1 MLNQVFN
8 QYEISITDYQI
19 EQFNQYFELLVQWNE
34 KINLTTITEYNDVVK
49 KHFLDSCLLLKLYS
63 VKDFI
68 GKSIIDV
75 GTGGGFPGIPL
86 SIMMPNTNFVLM
98 DSLNKRIDFLKKV
111 VDILKLSNVKLVHGR
126 AEDLGQDCAY
136 REQFDICVSR
146 AVAALPLLLEYCS
159 PFIRKEGCLYLYK
172 SKKVNEEIRD
182 SENALHLLNCKIRD
196 NIELVNED
204 DYLRYLLEIEK
215 VDHTPNKYPRKA
227 GKPKKKPL

>member
-19 EQFNQYFELLVQWNE
+19 EQFNQYFELLIQWNE

>member
-19 EQFNQYFELLVQWNE
+19 EQFNQYFELLIQWNE

-63 VKDFI
+63 VKNFI

-215 VDHTPNKYPRKA
+215 VDHTPDKYPRKA

>member
-19 EQFNQYFELLVQWNE
+19 EQFNQYFELLIQWNE

-49 KHFLDSCLLLKLYS
+49 KHFLDSCLLLKIYS

-86 SIMMPNTNFVLM
+86 AIMMPDTDFVLM

-172 SKKVNEEIRD
+172 SKKVNEEIND
-182 SENALHLLNCKIRD
+182 SENALHLLNCKIRN

-215 VDHTPNKYPRKA
+215 VDHTPDKYPRKA